1 MIRTVKRTST
11 DYTINVIKS
20 DLMLLIEDLLK
31 SYALNK
37 KLTITVK

>member
-1 MIRTVKRTST
+1 MVKTIKRTST
-11 DYTINVIKS
+11 DYTLNVTKS

-31 SYALNK
+31 SYSLNK